1 MRPEV
6 VNRLAAL
13 EARHEELTRALA
25 DPAIFGDQARYQQVA
40 REHAGLAQVVTAF
53 QEYRKIARQIEEAEA
68 LGRETDPEMRQL
80 AAAERA
86 ALAERQARLVRSIE
100 QMLIPKDPRDERNVI
115 VELRAGTGGDEA
127 ALFAGDLLRMY
138 VRFAERHG
146 WKSEVLSSSP
156 TGIGGFKE
164 AVIAIQ
170 GRGAY
175 SRLKYES
182 GVHRVQRVPATEAS
196 GRIHTSTA
204 TVAVLPE
211 AEEVDVVLRP
221 DEVKIDTYRAGGAG
235 GQNVNKVE
243 TAVRITHVPTGIV
256 IACQDER
263 SQHQNR
269 EKAMRILRAH
279 LLERAI
285 VQQQAEITQARRQQ
299 VGTGERSEK
308 IRTYNFPQ
316 DRVTD
321 HRIGKTLHDLPTV
334 LDGALDE
341 LIDALVSAAH
351 TESLTIAGS

>member
-1 MRPEV
+1 

-13 EARHEELTRALA
+13 EARHEELTQALA
-25 DPAIFGDQARYQQVA
+25 DPAIFSDQGRYQQVA
-40 REHAGLAQVVTAF
+40 REHAGLTQIVSAYR
-53 QEYRKIARQIEEAEA
+53 EYQKIVREIDEAET
-68 LGRETDPEMRQL
+68 LSREADPEIRQL
-80 AAAERA
+80 AASERTG
-86 ALAERQARLVRSIE
+86 LVERQARLARAIE
-100 QMLIPKDPRDERNVI
+100 HMLIPKDPRDERNVI
-115 VELRAGTGGDEA
+115 VEIRAGAGGDEA
-127 ALFAGDLLRMY
+127 ALFAGDILRMY
-138 VRFAERHG
+138 VRYAERHG
-146 WKSEVLSSSP
+146 WKSELLSGSP
-156 TGIGGFKE
+156 TGLGGFKE
-164 AVIAIQ
+164 AVLAIG

-211 AEEVDVVLRP
+211 AEEVDVTIRP
-221 DEVKIDTYRAGGAG
+221 DEIRVDTYRAGSAG

-243 TAVRITHVPTGIV
+243 TAVRITHLPTGIV

-285 VQQQAEITQARRQQ
+285 EQQQAEIAKARRRQ
-299 VGTGERSEK
+299 VGTAERSEK

-316 DRVTD
+316 DRITD
-321 HRIGKTLHDLPTV
+321 HRIGKTLHDLPSV
-334 LDGALDE
+334 LDGDLDE
-341 LIDALVSAAH
+341 LIDALVSADH
-351 TESLTIAGS
+351 TESLTVAGS